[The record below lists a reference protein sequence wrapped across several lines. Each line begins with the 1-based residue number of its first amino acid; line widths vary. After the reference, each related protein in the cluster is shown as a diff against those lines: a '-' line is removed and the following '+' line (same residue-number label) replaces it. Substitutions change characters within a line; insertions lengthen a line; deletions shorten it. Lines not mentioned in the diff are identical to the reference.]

1 MNREPAADPG
11 PLTEDERSELTWL
24 RTENALLRVERDILV
39 HVAAG
44 YAEDMATSLRSS
56 ASRSAS

>member
-11 PLTEDERSELTWL
+11 PLTEDERSELIWL

-39 HVAAG
+39 HVASG
-44 YAEDMATSLRSS
+44 YAEDVATSLRRGT
-56 ASRSAS
+56 ARSA